1 MCGNIITPRQ
11 QIVCPGCVNIFQ
23 VIKDPKCLKCGKP
36 VEQEEQE
43 YCFDCTKT
51 THNYNRGISL
61 WIYDEKVKK
70 SIANFKFHHR
80 REYSKYYIQ
89 EILHYYKEE
98 IIRVAPEVLIP
109 VPLHKSKLKERGFN
123 QAYLLARGIGKSVGI
138 PVIENYLLRCYKT
151 KAQKRLNDRERAKN
165 LDEAFIVNPIY
176 NTAPYS
182 KVMLVDDIYTT
193 GSTIDACAKV
203 LLQTGMKEIN
213 FVSLS
218 IGKGF

>member
-1 MCGNIITPRQ
+1 M
-11 QIVCPGCVNIFQ
+11 
-23 VIKDPKCLKCGKP
+23 
-36 VEQEEQE
+36 
-43 YCFDCTKT
+43 
-51 THNYNRGISL
+51 
-61 WIYDEKVKK
+61 
-70 SIANFKFHHR
+70 
-80 REYSKYYIQ
+80 
-89 EILHYYKEE
+89 
-98 IIRVAPEVLIP
+98 
-109 VPLHKSKLKERGFN
+109 
-123 QAYLLARGIGKSVGI
+123 
-138 PVIENYLLRCYKT
+138 
-151 KAQKRLNDRERAKN
+151 NDRERAKN